1 MREIA
6 DELRIEWNGIDGD
19 ASVAGDRTLIHD
31 FTTGVA
37 NISSQYDLA
46 WSVEFLEH
54 VEEKYQRNYLDA
66 FIRCNLIACTAAPPG
81 WKGHHHVNCK
91 PRSYW
96 IDVFGGLGF
105 TYDAKSTESMIKA
118 STMKRRK
125 GRSFMMM
132 TGMLFRRQ

>member
-6 DELRIEWNGIDGD
+6 DELRIKWNGIDGD

-66 FIRCNLIACTAAPPG
+66 FGRCNLIACTAAPPG

-96 IDVFGGLGF
+96 IDVFGEIGF
-105 TYDAKSTESMIKA
+105 TYDAKSTESMIEA

-125 GRSFMMM
+125 GRSFMIM